1 VFSFSGTNNSL
12 PLTSVNGKRLK
23 NKRVN
28 IVKKTI
34 NLKGITWNHSR
45 GFLPM
50 VATAQRFSELHPH
63 VQITWEKRSLQA
75 FADFSIQELAER
87 FDLLV
92 IDHPWAGFASKTNSI
107 IPLDKYLPVEYLKD
121 QEENSVG
128 ASYESYNFNNHQ
140 WALPIDAATPVASSR
155 PDLLAEEGIS
165 LPKSFE
171 DLLALADQGLVAFA
185 GIPIDV
191 LMNFYTLC
199 CSLGEDP
206 CQTNDAVISNEIG
219 VKALQMYRKL
229 ATKMDEANFNR
240 NPIQV
245 YEAMTLT
252 DEIAYCPF
260 AYGYSNYSRN
270 GYSRKPLHFHDM
282 ISLDGKT
289 NLKSTLGG
297 TGLAISSKCEALETA
312 VEYAKYVGS
321 ASCQQSL
328 FFESGGQPGHL
339 SAWKNTEVNRQSQ
352 NYFLNTLPALQRAF
366 LRPRYHG
373 SMFFQ
378 DHAGD
383 VVRNYLM
390 NGGDE
395 TQVLTDLNK
404 LFQESKTLTLA

>member
-1 VFSFSGTNNSL
+1 MEKKISL
-12 PLTSVNGKRLK
+12 R
-23 NKRVN
+23 
-28 IVKKTI
+28 
-34 NLKGITWNHSR
+34 GITWNHSR

-50 VATAQRFSELHPH
+50 VATAQRFSELNPH
-63 VQITWEKRSLQA
+63 VQITWEKRSLQQ
-75 FADFSIQELAER
+75 FADFSIQELAEV

-92 IDHPWAGFASKTNSI
+92 IDHPWAGFAAKTKSI
-107 IPLDKYLPVEYLKD
+107 VPLDQYLSEEYLKD
-121 QEENSVG
+121 QEHNSVG
-128 ASYESYNFNNHQ
+128 ASYESYHYDGHQ
-140 WALPIDAATPVASSR
+140 WALPIDAATPVAASR
-155 PDLLAEEGIS
+155 PDLLTDRGLQ
-165 LPKSFE
+165 LPQSFE
-171 DLLALADQGLVAFA
+171 DLLALADLGLVAFA

-206 CQTNDAVISNEIG
+206 CQSDNEVVSAVTGI
-219 VKALQMYRKL
+219 KALKMYREL
-229 ATKMDEANFNR
+229 AGKIDKANFDR

-245 YEAMTLT
+245 YEAMTKT

-270 GYSRKPLHFHDM
+270 GYSRKALHFHDM

-289 NLKSTLGG
+289 NLRSTLGG
-297 TGLAISSKCEALETA
+297 TGLAISSKCTEMEVA
-312 VEYAKYVGS
+312 VAYAGYVGS
-321 ASCQQSL
+321 PECQQTL

-339 SAWKNTEVNRQSQ
+339 AAWKNEEVNRQSQ
-352 NYFLNTLPALQRAF
+352 QYFKNTLPALERAF

-383 VVRNYLM
+383 VVRDYLM

-395 TQVLTDLNK
+395 TEVLSAMNELY
-404 LFQESKTLTLA
+404 LQSKTLTVS

>member
-1 VFSFSGTNNSL
+1 ME
-12 PLTSVNGKRLK
+12 
-23 NKRVN
+23 
-28 IVKKTI
+28 KTI

-45 GFLPM
+45 GLLPM
-50 VATAQRFSELHPH
+50 VATAQRFSELYPN
-63 VQITWEKRSLQA
+63 VNITWEKRSLQQ

-92 IDHPWAGFASKTNSI
+92 IDHPWAGFAAKTKSI
-107 IPLDKYLPVEYLKD
+107 VPLNFYLSEDYLAD
-121 QEENSVG
+121 QERNSVG
-128 ASYESYNFNNHQ
+128 QSYESYFYDDQ
-140 WALPIDAATPVASSR
+140 LWALPIDAATPVAASR
-155 PDLLAEEGIS
+155 PDLLAEKGLE

-171 DLLALADQGLVAFA
+171 ELLAIADKGLVAFA

-206 CQTNDAVISNEIG
+206 CQNDGEVISPETG
-219 VKALQMYRKL
+219 VKALKMYREL
-229 ATKMDEANFNR
+229 ASKMDEANFDR

-252 DEIAYCPF
+252 DEIVYCPF

-270 GYSRKPLHFHDM
+270 GYARKTLHFHDM
-282 ISLDGKT
+282 ISLDGTT
-289 NLKSTLGG
+289 NLRSTLGG
-297 TGLAISSKCEALETA
+297 TGLAISSKCVALDVA
-312 VEYAKYVGS
+312 AKYVEFVGS
-321 ASCQQSL
+321 PACQSAL

-339 SAWKNTEVNRQSQ
+339 AAWKNEEVNRQSQ
-352 NYFLNTLPALQRAF
+352 NYFFNTLPALQRAF

-373 SMFFQ
+373 SMYFQ

-383 VVRNYLM
+383 VVRDYLM

-395 TQVLTDLNK
+395 MAVLSALNELYQK
-404 LFQESKTLTLA
+404 SKTLVLS

>member
-1 VFSFSGTNNSL
+1 ME
-12 PLTSVNGKRLK
+12 KQ
-23 NKRVN
+23 
-28 IVKKTI
+28 I
-34 NLKGITWNHSR
+34 NLRGITWNHSR

-50 VATAQRFSELHPH
+50 VATAQRFSELNPS
-63 VQITWEKRSLQA
+63 VQITWEKRSLQQ

-92 IDHPWAGFASKTNSI
+92 IDHPWAGFAAKTQSI
-107 IPLDKYLPVEYLKD
+107 IPLDHYLSEEYLND
-121 QEENSVG
+121 QQINSVG
-128 ASYESYNFNNHQ
+128 ASYESYHYDGHL
-140 WALPIDAATPVASSR
+140 WALPIDAATPVAASR
-155 PDLLAEEGIS
+155 PDLLAEKGLQ

-171 DLLALADQGLVAFA
+171 DLLALADLGLVAFA

-206 CQTNDAVISNEIG
+206 CQGDHEVVSTDTG
-219 VKALQMYRKL
+219 VKALQLYRAL
-229 ATKMDEANFNR
+229 AVKIDKANFNR

-245 YEAMTLT
+245 YEAMTQS

-260 AYGYSNYSRN
+260 AYGYANYSRN
-270 GYSRKPLHFHDM
+270 GYARKTLHFHDM

-289 NLKSTLGG
+289 NLRSTLGG
-297 TGLAISSKCEALETA
+297 TGLAISSQCKEIEIA

-321 ASCQQSL
+321 PDCQQTL

-339 SAWKNTEVNRQSQ
+339 SAWKNEEVNRQSQ
-352 NYFLNTLPALQRAF
+352 QYFSNTFPALERAF

-378 DHAGD
+378 DHAGE
-383 VVRNYLM
+383 VVRDYLM
-390 NGGDE
+390 NGGAE
-395 TQVLTDLNK
+395 EQVLAALNE
-404 LFQESKTLTLA
+404 LYQQSKTLTLS

>member
-1 VFSFSGTNNSL
+1 M
-12 PLTSVNGKRLK
+12 
-23 NKRVN
+23 
-28 IVKKTI
+28 KKTI
-34 NLKGITWNHSR
+34 NLKGITWNHTR
-45 GFLPM
+45 GFVPM
-50 VATAQRFSELHPH
+50 VATAQRFSEINPH
-63 VQITWEKRSLQA
+63 VQITWEKRSLQQ

-107 IPLDKYLPVEYLKD
+107 VPLNQYLSADYLKD

-128 ASYESYNFNNHQ
+128 ASYQSYHFDHQQ

-155 PDLLAEEGIS
+155 PDLFEEKGLA

-171 DLLALADQGLVAFA
+171 DLLALSDQGLVAFA

-206 CQTNDAVISNEIG
+206 CQDNEVVISSQIG
-219 VKALQMYRKL
+219 VRALQMYRQL
-229 ATKMDEANFNR
+229 ASKMDEANFHR
-240 NPIQV
+240 NPIQI
-245 YEAMTLT
+245 YEAMTLS

-270 GYSRKPLHFHDM
+270 GYARKALHFHDM

-297 TGLAISSKCEALETA
+297 TGLAISSKCTALDTA
-312 VEYAKYVGS
+312 VQYAEYVGA
-321 ASCQQSL
+321 ASCQKGL

-339 SAWKNTEVNRQSQ
+339 VAWKDEEVNRQSQ
-352 NYFLNTLPALQRAF
+352 NYFANTLPALERAF

-383 VVRNYLM
+383 VVRDYLM
-390 NGGDE
+390 KGGSE
-395 TQVLTDLNK
+395 KEVLEDLNK
-404 LFQESKTLTLA
+404 LYKQSKSLILA

>member
-1 VFSFSGTNNSL
+1 ME
-12 PLTSVNGKRLK
+12 
-23 NKRVN
+23 
-28 IVKKTI
+28 KTI

-45 GFLPM
+45 GLLPM
-50 VATAQRFSELHPH
+50 AATAQRFSELHPNVH
-63 VQITWEKRSLQA
+63 ITWEKRSLQQ

-92 IDHPWAGFASKTNSI
+92 IDHPWAGFAAKTKSI
-107 IPLDKYLPVEYLKD
+107 VPLDFYLSDAYLKD

-128 ASYESYNFNNHQ
+128 QSYESYFYDNHL
-140 WALPIDAATPVASSR
+140 WALPIDAATPVAASR
-155 PDLLAEEGIS
+155 PDILELRNLQ

-171 DLLALADQGLVAFA
+171 DLLALADHGLVAIA

-206 CQTNDAVISNEIG
+206 CQSDVEVVSSDTGI
-219 VKALQMYRKL
+219 KALQMYREL
-229 ATKMDEANFNR
+229 ASKIDLANFDR

-260 AYGYSNYSRN
+260 AYGYSNYSRT
-270 GYSRKPLHFHDM
+270 GYARKVLHFHDM
-282 ISLDGKT
+282 ISINGKT
-289 NLKSTLGG
+289 NLRSTLGG
-297 TGLAISSKCEALETA
+297 TGLAISSKCEELEMA
-312 VEYAKYVGS
+312 AKYVEFVGS
-321 ASCQQSL
+321 PGCQSTL
-328 FFESGGQPGHL
+328 FFESGGQPGYL
-339 SAWKNTEVNRQSQ
+339 AAWKNEEVNRQSK

-373 SMFFQ
+373 SMYFQ

-390 NGGDE
+390 KGGDE
-395 TQVLTDLNK
+395 NQVLASMNELYQK
-404 LFQESKTLTLA
+404 SKSLVQS

>member
-1 VFSFSGTNNSL
+1 ME
-12 PLTSVNGKRLK
+12 
-23 NKRVN
+23 
-28 IVKKTI
+28 KTI

-45 GFLPM
+45 GLLPM
-50 VATAQRFSELHPH
+50 VATAQRFSELHANVH
-63 VQITWEKRSLQA
+63 ITWEKRSLQQ

-92 IDHPWAGFASKTNSI
+92 IDHPWAGFAAKTKSI
-107 IPLDKYLPVEYLKD
+107 LPLDFYLSDEYLKD
-121 QEENSVG
+121 QKENSVG
-128 ASYESYNFNNHQ
+128 QSYESYTYDGHL
-140 WALPIDAATPVASSR
+140 WALPIDAATPVAASR
-155 PDLLAEEGIS
+155 PDLLADKELQ

-171 DLLALADQGLVAFA
+171 DLLVLADKGLVAFA

-206 CQTNDAVISNEIG
+206 CQNDGEVISEATG
-219 VKALQMYRKL
+219 TKALEMYREL
-229 ATKMDEANFNR
+229 ASKIDPANFNR

-252 DEIAYCPF
+252 DNIAYCPF
-260 AYGYSNYSRN
+260 AYGYSNYART
-270 GYSRKPLHFHDM
+270 GYARKVLHFHDM
-282 ISLDGKT
+282 ISIDGKT
-289 NLKSTLGG
+289 NLRSTLGG
-297 TGLAISSKCEALETA
+297 TGLAISSKCEEPDMA
-312 VEYAKYVGS
+312 AKYVEFVGS
-321 ASCQQSL
+321 PACQSAL

-339 SAWKNTEVNRQSQ
+339 SAWQNEEVNRQSK
-352 NYFLNTLPALQRAF
+352 NYFSNTLPALERAF

-390 NGGDE
+390 NGDDE
-395 TQVLTDLNK
+395 KQVLTALNELYQK
-404 LFQESKTLTLA
+404 SKSLVLS